1 MRPSEIRN
9 PKSEI
14 PESLRSHPVVRN
26 YTLFCMAALFLM
38 VVCLSE
44 RGMEWWGVVPAL
56 IGCMSLV
63 THWVH
68 GPPLVLFSLAGLMGM
83 SGSYSR
89 WGYFGWSRFQTP
101 TLMDLVLCI
110 AVLAYVLGHYRLLAL
125 VRNVFPPDPRLP
137 AGDSSQRRSVTLVT
151 GRELAFLG
159 LAFPVWPGLAV
170 VIWAWMMDEETPLS
184 LTPEV
189 WRMLRL
195 VWAWLAV
202 LAVVGIATS
211 YLRQA
216 SATPEES
223 LMFLQDQCWRQ
234 TRREQSNLNRW
245 LTWARVRAQR
255 KKESS

>member
-1 MRPSEIRN
+1 M
-9 PKSEI
+9 
-14 PESLRSHPVVRN
+14 
-26 YTLFCMAALFLM
+26 LFSMAALFLL

-44 RGMEWWGVVPAL
+44 RGMDWWGLVPAL
-56 IGCMSLV
+56 IGCLSLF

-68 GPPLVLFSLAGLMGM
+68 GPPLVLLSLAGLVGM
-83 SGSYSR
+83 SGPQWR
-89 WGYFGWSRFQTP
+89 WSSLGWSRFQTP
-101 TLMDLVLCI
+101 SLMDLVLCI

-125 VRNVFPPDPRLP
+125 VRNVFPPDPRRS
-137 AGDSSQRRSVTLVT
+137 GDDPSQRRSVDLVT
-151 GRELAFLG
+151 GKEIALLALVLPLWTG
-159 LAFPVWPGLAV
+159 TALL
-170 VIWAWMMDEETPLS
+170 IWGWMMDEETPLNM
-184 LTPEV
+184 PMEV

-195 VWAWLAV
+195 VWAALAV

-234 TRREQSNLNRW
+234 TRREQGNLNRW
-245 LTWARVRAQR
+245 LTWARVRAER